1 MTLHKLSVFALEL
14 NKLFS
19 RLVRRNVSMLQYRA
33 LFLLFG
39 RVVSLSNLAI
49 FTFYSSVLTVVF
61 LHWS

>member
-39 RVVSLSNLAI
+39 RVVSLSNLGI